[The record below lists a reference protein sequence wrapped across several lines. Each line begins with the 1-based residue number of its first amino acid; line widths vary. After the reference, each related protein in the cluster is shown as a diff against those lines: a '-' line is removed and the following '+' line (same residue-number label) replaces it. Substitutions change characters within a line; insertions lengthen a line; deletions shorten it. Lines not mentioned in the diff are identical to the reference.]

1 MRNAR
6 AKKLP
11 ITPDP
16 KFKSE
21 LVTKFVNSLM
31 YQGKKSIAF
40 SIFYN
45 ALGIIEEKTGQDGL
59 EVFQNAIKNVMPAVE
74 VKSRRVGGATFQ
86 VPTEVRPERQQAL
99 GIRWLIKYTR
109 ARNGRSMEE
118 KLSAIRAVSR
128 IPAPEV
134 AAHLERAMSDPSEEV
149 RATVVACSHQLFYA
163 DRLRLLRLGAVDS
176 SLNVQ
181 LTVVNSISW
190 IYERKASPIFF
201 LNQLDQ
207 EPDSPCSR
215 LTASPHFSAIL
226 RHVSTSSDSELAQVL
241 GDSLSESHRDL
252 LKALLADPE
261 LRVRLQACRWTLKN
275 QHLAD
280 FKVILG
286 LFENDDDYGVR
297 ALAAKVLGEMGD
309 ARALETLEKVFFD
322 KELTWYADNF
332 LFHYHLFPRYRA
344 PDDVLPLRISV
355 ALAITKLDPQKG
367 VPLLRPYLDHPDP
380 RVSQAALQG
389 MDNSMYRSSPVLLSE

>member
-1 MRNAR
+1 MRKAR

-118 KLSAIRAVSR
+118 KLSA
-128 IPAPEV
+128 
-134 AAHLERAMSDPSEEV
+134 
-149 RATVVACSHQLFYA
+149 
-163 DRLRLLRLGAVDS
+163 
-176 SLNVQ
+176 
-181 LTVVNSISW
+181 
-190 IYERKASPIFF
+190 
-201 LNQLDQ
+201 
-207 EPDSPCSR
+207 
-215 LTASPHFSAIL
+215 
-226 RHVSTSSDSELAQVL
+226 ELMA
-241 GDSLSESHRDL
+241 
-252 LKALLADPE
+252 
-261 LRVRLQACRWTLKN
+261 
-275 QHLAD
+275 
-280 FKVILG
+280 
-286 LFENDDDYGVR
+286 
-297 ALAAKVLGEMGD
+297 AAKGEG
-309 ARALETLEKVFFD
+309 A
-322 KELTWYADNF
+322 
-332 LFHYHLFPRYRA
+332 
-344 PDDVLPLRISV
+344 SV
-355 ALAITKLDPQKG
+355 KKREDTHRMAEANKAFAHF
-367 VPLLRPYLDHPDP
+367 RF
-380 RVSQAALQG
+380 
-389 MDNSMYRSSPVLLSE
+389 